1 MFRFKIFFR
10 NVTRNI
16 YFQNILYIYCIY
28 IQIHNFLNLYGY
40 RYVCIYIYIC
50 IYIHTHAYICVYTV
64 YIYIYLSIYI
74 CIFTVCICMYILCIY
89 FICLFFIFTYKLEI
103 RTLYSR
109 AKWPSLNVRPRWLGY
124 IYRICLGPVPQ

>member
-16 YFQNILYIYCIY
+16 YFQIFCIY
-28 IQIHNFLNLYGY
+28 TVYTWRYTIFQIYMDIDMY
-40 RYVCIYIYIC
+40 AYIYIC